1 MSISSLSRSIAA
13 PSLREPVAPVN
24 PANRS
29 SQATQTAV
37 AEVNLQPTQVVP
49 QSTRVQSARVNE
61 QDVNF
66 SQSKKKPS
74 LDIADKIKQFQDS
87 MQRNGVKFDRSGPL
101 SRIDVTIIDR
111 VNNIDFEREI
121 PSEELKERLYEIRS
135 DFLDHLKMDNIS
147 FDPNAPLS
155 RMVIVIKENIN
166 ATEFVRHLPKSFN
179 DERMQDLLSFAS
191 SRGFDVEEVA

>member
-1 MSISSLSRSIAA
+1 MSISSLSRSVAA
-13 PSLREPVAPVN
+13 PSLREPVAPIS

-29 SQATQTAV
+29 SEATKAAV
-37 AEVNLQPTQVVP
+37 NEVNLNPTQVVP
-49 QSTRVQSARVNE
+49 QSNRGQSSGVYDQE
-61 QDVNF
+61 SSF
-66 SQSKKKPS
+66 SQSQKKPN
-74 LDIADKIKQFQDS
+74 LDVADKIKQFQES

-101 SRIDVTIIDR
+101 SRIDLTIIDR

-179 DERMQDLLSFAS
+179 DERMQDLMSFAS
-191 SRGFDVEEVA
+191 SRGFDLEEVA